1 MGGGGLFDHKIYI
14 LFLSVFSLEGRRQ
27 WKLQYF
33 RVSYFSNQLRNI
45 PLILIFFL
53 PFTYI
58 NTFLNVLH
66 SADSF

>member
-1 MGGGGLFDHKIYI
+1 MGGGGLFDHEIYI

-27 WKLQYF
+27 SKLQYF